1 MVVEELKLYNLD
13 YQVNVYNSV
22 YVENGIAYAEAE
34 IPIVKEDNIG
44 GAGSNSNY
52 SVLLAINLESGET
65 KEISDINK
73 EKFHGLLLLEK
84 SGEKLYYES
93 TYRKLGKKDKDYSTA
108 KEYSKVY
115 EYNIKT
121 GKTVSR

>member
-1 MVVEELKLYNLD
+1 MSKGVVYREKLDGSGRTKLYNLD

-65 KEISDINK
+65 KEISVRIDK
-73 EKFHGLLLLEK
+73 Q
-84 SGEKLYYES
+84 
-93 TYRKLGKKDKDYSTA
+93 RKVSWFVIIRKKRRKI
-108 KEYSKVY
+108 VL
-115 EYNIKT
+115 
-121 GKTVSR
+121 